1 MPLQLNGRGIRFAF
15 PFAEESPTPVRL
27 IAANSRILREVQPS
41 DLHVADETANNR
53 GGNAGSLSIAQYHT
67 APGRTGH
74 SETCSGKP
82 DKSWLRAEGLLA
94 LHLEPTSG

>member
-1 MPLQLNGRGIRFAF
+1 MCLSSKTVAASGSRSRLRRSLPRL
-15 PFAEESPTPVRL
+15 SRL
-27 IAANSRILREVQPS
+27 IAANSRIMREVHPS

-53 GGNAGSLSIAQYHT
+53 GGNAGSLSIPQYHT

-74 SETCSGKP
+74 GSEKP
-82 DKSWLRAEGLLA
+82 DKSWLRAERLLA

>member
-53 GGNAGSLSIAQYHT
+53 GGNAGSLSITRRRAGRGT
-67 APGRTGH
+67 A
-74 SETCSGKP
+74 K
-82 DKSWLRAEGLLA
+82 LAAE
-94 LHLEPTSG
+94 S